1 MPLHNGPRP
10 VGSFPKTGLRSHRHH
25 QHHGSYAPD
34 QFERH
39 ETPVPVRSNALEVRF
54 HCVRQA
60 SGSGPI
66 FMINF
71 SQTAL
76 SASDMNAA
84 FMSYD
89 LVPMVPE

>member
-1 MPLHNGPRP
+1 MVDVERVIYRHCCNDPLSPR
-10 VGSFPKTGLRSHRHH
+10 
-25 QHHGSYAPD
+25 
-34 QFERH
+34 
-39 ETPVPVRSNALEVRF
+39 RSNALEVRF